1 MSEDFFPVLPAA
13 DLADRTAQTVQVGR
27 KKVAIVRVGEKL
39 HAVDA
44 LCTHMGVPLTQG
56 ELEGEE
62 LVCPW
67 HAARFCVVTGAKKS
81 GPGFCDL
88 DIYHVRER
96 NGWIEVSVEK
106 PKPVGPTV
114 PPPAQ
119 QPVVR
124 VTA

>member
-1 MSEDFFPVLPAA
+1 MQDAFFPVLPFA
-13 DLADRTAQTVQVGR
+13 DLADRSAQTVQVGR
-27 KKVAIVRVGEKL
+27 KKIAIVRVGEKL

-56 ELEGEE
+56 ELQGEE

-88 DIYHVRER
+88 DTYQVRVR
-96 NGWIEVSVEK
+96 DGWIEVSIDK
-106 PKPVGPTV
+106 PKPAGPTV
-114 PPPAQ
+114 PPPAE
-119 QPVVR
+119 QPAVR